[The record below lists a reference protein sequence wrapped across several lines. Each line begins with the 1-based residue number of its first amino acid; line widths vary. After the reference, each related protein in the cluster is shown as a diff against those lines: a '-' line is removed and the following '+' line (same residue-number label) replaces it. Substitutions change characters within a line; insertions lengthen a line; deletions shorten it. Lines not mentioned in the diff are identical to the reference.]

1 MEISTDE
8 NLLEID
14 IGEFGLPLLQ
24 SSGSDLILS
33 SEYVITL
40 AFKILPNMILHKI
53 TPPVQSLDFHTV
65 GHQPHWCPVPC
76 VSAIL
81 FTQWLVKIRKG
92 VEFSTARL
100 DLINFYQTRE
110 GVGGQ
115 IHRLSHQ
122 NK

>member
-65 GHQPHWCPVPC
+65 GHQPH
-76 VSAIL
+76 
-81 FTQWLVKIRKG
+81 
-92 VEFSTARL
+92 
-100 DLINFYQTRE
+100 
-110 GVGGQ
+110 
-115 IHRLSHQ
+115 
-122 NK
+122 